1 MCFQTKQ
8 KNENLVKREITTIK
22 IYEAD
27 VSNHSPYEG
36 QNNVILPHYT
46 GP

>member
-1 MCFQTKQ
+1 M
-8 KNENLVKREITTIK
+8 REITTIK
-22 IYEAD
+22 VYEAD
-27 VSNHSPYEG
+27 VSNHSPSEG